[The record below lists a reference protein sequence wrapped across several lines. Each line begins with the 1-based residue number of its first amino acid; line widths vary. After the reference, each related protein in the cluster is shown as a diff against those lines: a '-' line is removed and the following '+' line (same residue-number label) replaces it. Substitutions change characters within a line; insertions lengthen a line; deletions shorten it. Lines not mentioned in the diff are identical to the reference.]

1 MDYMDIIFN
10 LHISFIH
17 FILAYGI
24 LITTLVSN
32 NLNVLIALL
41 IIMSL
46 VKFAFYI
53 FGRCVL
59 TLYEYNNHFAPIV
72 KLMSNT
78 LTDNIND
85 KNGEEILINIG
96 ILIILNKLF
105 VLMLYKYYVK

>member
-1 MDYMDIIFN
+1 MDILFN

-24 LITTLVSN
+24 LITTLISN
-32 NLNVLIALL
+32 DFKVLIGLL
-41 IIMSL
+41 VIMSS

-53 FGRCVL
+53 FGRCIL

-72 KLMSNT
+72 KLLSHTLSN
-78 LTDNIND
+78 NINND
-85 KNGEEILINIG
+85 KTGEEILINIG

-105 VLMLYKYYVK
+105 FLTLYRYYVK